1 MMLTC
6 VTPPTAG
13 PPSRRHS
20 LKLLAPRPRVE
31 RGCPAAAPRVEWGGP
46 ATAAAPR
53 VHGGAPPSP
62 STALLNSI
70 PGNSTHTGNYMRAV
84 APSQSPSQI
93 AWVDPLSTSSVA
105 WGQLRRCCCSGAARS
120 AAARERRDLLPSLH
134 NLGQRRGLGST
145 ATAVVM
151 ARRRGRR
158 DRSSGGP
165 SRLEPGSADEMR
177 FLRGVCTRFRACC
190 QLVEIHWLGAGY
202 TVILLVLR

>member
-1 MMLTC
+1 MNYVEPQLNYVGSPLNYFGHHMIFTC
-6 VTPPTAG
+6 ATPPTAG

-93 AWVDPLSTSSVA
+93 AWVDPLSTPSVA

-134 NLGQRRGLGST
+134 NLGQRRGPT
-145 ATAVVM
+145 
-151 ARRRGRR
+151 REHRDRGCDGPQKGTPRPQQKGTPRR
-158 DRSSGGP
+158 DRILRLGP
-165 SRLEPGSADEMR
+165 DRSP
-177 FLRGVCTRFRACC
+177 CC
-190 QLVEIHWLGAGY
+190 VF
-202 TVILLVLR
+202 

>member
-1 MMLTC
+1 MLR
-6 VTPPTAG
+6 PLAG
-13 PPSRRHS
+13 PPQQ
-20 LKLLAPRPRVE
+20 APLPK
-31 RGCPAAAPRVEWGGP
+31 ASSP
-46 ATAAAPR
+46 ATASGAGLPR
-53 VHGGAPPSP
+53 GRTASGVGWPRDREWNVVHGGAPPSP

-190 QLVEIHWLGAGY
+190 QLVEIHWLGAG
-202 TVILLVLR
+202 